1 MRNLSK
7 LNKMFLCFRPVL
19 DIDDMVDKD
28 GSIKPEN
35 KTLLFPKGSSKFS
48 QGLRIMQQP
57 PKKTIIRVFQ
67 TILNRRASQKKNRY
81 NRITDSFGA
90 LETKSFLK
98 SPLST
103 RPSTPKA
110 TTSSS
115 SLESKNLQTKQ
126 EQKRTT
132 QVKKQTKFESYGIYL
147 ILMSLLFTV
156 IWGKLV
162 GIILTSMWL
171 YLIITLCN
179 SPSYYCSQK
188 RLQRCS
194 YPTGIDHR
202 GNYGKCYSKHHN

>member
-1 MRNLSK
+1 MRNFSK

-19 DIDDMVDKD
+19 DIDDA
-28 GSIKPEN
+28 IKPEN

-67 TILNRRASQKKNRY
+67 TILNRRACQKKNRY
-81 NRITDSFGA
+81 NRINDSFGA
-90 LETKSFLK
+90 LETKSLLK
-98 SPLST
+98 STLST

-110 TTSSS
+110 T
-115 SLESKNLQTKQ
+115 LESKNLQTKQ
-126 EQKRTT
+126 EQKRT
-132 QVKKQTKFESYGIYL
+132 KQTKFESYGIYL

>member
-19 DIDDMVDKD
+19 DIDDA
-28 GSIKPEN
+28 IKPEN

-98 SPLST
+98 SPLSS
-103 RPSTPKA
+103 RPSTPQA
-110 TTSSS
+110 TRSSS
-115 SLESKNLQTKQ
+115 PLESKQ